1 MRSAAILSLIFL
13 AVALTSARAAPA
25 TIEGSWRGSGIVTY
39 RNGAD
44 NLRCRVRYT
53 RLTAKSFAVSS
64 QCATESGRYELTG
77 RVVNVGGNRYTG
89 LGAARKPKRQSFAR
103 PAWQSSVGHG
113 NQPAGIG
120 AVDLGKAWLSNSAQ
134 TGPSRLLRENWIER
148 RLGNRHRPSDVEQ
161 TEPLLRPPV
170 SVSKNFSRYGVYAVT
185 IGVLLVMIR

>member
-44 NLRCRVRYT
+44 NVQCRVRYT

-77 RVVNVGGNRYTG
+77 RVVNVGGWVQQGN
-89 LGAARKPKRQSFAR
+89 QSGR
-103 PAWQSSVGHG
+103 VSLVQHG
-113 NQPAGIG
+113 NR
-120 AVDLGKAWLSNSAQ
+120 LSV
-134 TGPSRLLRENWIER
+134 TVTSRQGLA
-148 RLGNRHRPSDVEQ
+148 RLSLAR
-161 TEPLLRPPV
+161 L
-170 SVSKNFSRYGVYAVT
+170 
-185 IGVLLVMIR
+185 